1 MSDNPKRILVVDDE
15 HVVREIIVETLI
27 DEGHDVLQAPS
38 GDTAL
43 LLLDDPDDIAA
54 LVTDLHMPGMV
65 GVELARR
72 AREKHP
78 DLPILFL
85 SGRLDVLVAS
95 NPPKPFSGLQ
105 KPFRLEDLRKAVAR
119 LLQDDVAG

>member
-15 HVVREIIVETLI
+15 HIVREVVVETVT
-27 DEGHDVLQAPS
+27 DEGHDVLEAPC

-43 LLLDDPDDIAA
+43 RLLDDPDNIAA
-54 LVTDLHMPGMV
+54 LVTELHMPGMP
-65 GVELARR
+65 GIELAIR

-105 KPFRLEDLRKAVAR
+105 KPFLLDYLREAVAR
-119 LLQDDVAG
+119 LLQDARTG

>member
-54 LVTDLHMPGMV
+54 LVTDLHMQTG
-65 GVELARR
+65 
-72 AREKHP
+72 
-78 DLPILFL
+78 
-85 SGRLDVLVAS
+85 
-95 NPPKPFSGLQ
+95 
-105 KPFRLEDLRKAVAR
+105 
-119 LLQDDVAG
+119 AGEAP